1 MWRKWRNKIPAIVHF
16 KTLCTDFAR
25 TCILIFRW
33 ICSCAR
39 DRRNLL
45 QNIFC
50 QKQVSSDDPKMT
62 ESDFRY
68 YVQNCWDKRF
78 KKRVFKRRKRNFFT
92 NFWRVTK
99 LGKFCKF
106 LATNFLSNDF
116 GDFWGLVAIMIN
128 IASALPMANKSM
140 ALFEQITPYFTQNVE
155 PLLYFAWT
163 QCDQIKCL

>member
-1 MWRKWRNKIPAIVHF
+1 MIVAQLAEKSLPIPEDPGSNPSIRNITRDIYLLFQMWRKWRNKIPTIVHF

-99 LGKFCKF
+99 LGKFWKF

-116 GDFWGLVAIMIN
+116 GDFWG
-128 IASALPMANKSM
+128 
-140 ALFEQITPYFTQNVE
+140 
-155 PLLYFAWT
+155 
-163 QCDQIKCL
+163 